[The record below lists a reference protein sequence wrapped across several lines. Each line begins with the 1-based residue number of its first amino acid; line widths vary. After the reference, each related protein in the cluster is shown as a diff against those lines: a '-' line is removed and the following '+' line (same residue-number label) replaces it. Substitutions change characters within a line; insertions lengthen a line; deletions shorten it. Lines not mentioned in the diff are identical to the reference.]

1 VFVLCQKKQDK
12 LLCKLGFDN
21 FQTEVKNSLT
31 KLAEISDI
39 EEMRRYWKLLY
50 SYAVM
55 RRDYSTG
62 TFSSTFSDLN
72 SITFLL
78 NFFLLSQ
85 AHLPCTCMPSAWT

>member
-1 VFVLCQKKQDK
+1 MLTSCYLSSKSEQARQLVFVLCQKKEDK
-12 LLCKLGFDN
+12 LLCRLGFDN

-50 SYAVM
+50 SYSVI

-62 TFSSTFSDLN
+62 
-72 SITFLL
+72 I
-78 NFFLLSQ
+78 
-85 AHLPCTCMPSAWT
+85 